1 MTLGM
6 HSGRVKQVY
15 GKLDS
20 DLLIV
25 DYIEKLDGTP
35 VLPTDTV
42 RATVRQD
49 FDPYEF
55 FKEPDNVTTS
65 VFVPTIN
72 DPLKGTPTNP
82 DRRWNPA
89 QNDNEGYN
97 MELKIE
103 RERWIATGKYRCFVV
118 FDDVTRIY
126 EINISD

>member
-1 MTLGM
+1 MNFNDPQ
-6 HSGRVKQVY
+6 VKEVY

-20 DLLIV
+20 DLIIA
-25 DYIEKLDGTP
+25 DYIEKKDGTP

-55 FKEPDNVTTS
+55 FKEPDNVTIS
-65 VFVPTIN
+65 VFFPTIH

-82 DRRWNPA
+82 DDRWNPA
-89 QNDNEGYN
+89 QNDNQGYN
-97 MELKIE
+97 MELLID
-103 RERWIATGKYRCFVV
+103 RERWIAMGKYRCFVV

-126 EINISD
+126 SINISD